1 MTPKLPKR
9 ISIHISTSY
18 SNRSFGRTY
27 SLSAVM
33 AILSAIGGFVLGVIV
48 MLVFSLKI
56 YIDWAEV
63 ESLRNRTDQL
73 EGALARLPEVKQ
85 ELLESKKELERLRIM
100 LGIEKAPDTVD
111 YTKLIFAYKPI
122 IPQRVSDTLDTSDF
136 DSTQIEEEIEGFY
149 PQVLPT
155 VGFRITRP
163 FSKHHPGIDFAT
175 SEGNPVFAT
184 ADGVVE
190 EVGFDSLYGNY
201 IEIRHGKYYETFYG
215 HLRSAIVRK
224 GERVSMNQI
233 VGYVGNTGRSSAPH
247 LHFEVRHKGT
257 PIDPANLFILKRE
270 YKGGAYEQ

>member
-1 MTPKLPKR
+1 MGSLKLPKR

-27 SLSAVM
+27 SLSAVV
-33 AILSAIGGFVLGVIV
+33 AILSAIGGFVLGVIA

-63 ESLRNRTDQL
+63 ESLRNRTTQL
-73 EGALARLPEVKQ
+73 EGALARLPELRV
-85 ELLESKKELERLRIM
+85 ELLESEKELKRLRIM
-100 LGIEKAPDTVD
+100 LGVEKAPDTVD
-111 YTKLIFAYKPI
+111 YTELVFAYKPV
-122 IPQRVSDTLDTSDF
+122 IPQRNSDTLDTTEF
-136 DSTQIEEEIEGFY
+136 DSTQIEEEMEGFY

-163 FSKHHPGIDFAT
+163 FSSYHPGIDFAT
-175 SEGNPVFAT
+175 SEGTPVFAT
-184 ADGVVE
+184 ADGVVY
-190 EVGFDSLYGNY
+190 EVGYDSLYGNY

-215 HLRSAIVRK
+215 HLQSAIVRK
-224 GERVSMNQI
+224 GERVEMNQI

-257 PIDPANLFILKRE
+257 PIDPANLFVLKRE
-270 YKGGAYEQ
+270 YKGGAYE

>member
-27 SLSAVM
+27 SLSTVM
-33 AILSAIGGFVLGVIV
+33 AILSAIGGFILGVIA
-48 MLVFSLKI
+48 MLVFSLRI

-63 ESLRNRTDQL
+63 ESLRKRTAQL
-73 EGALARLPEVKQ
+73 ETALASLPELKQ
-85 ELLESKKELERLRIM
+85 ELDASEKELRRSRIM

-111 YTKLIFAYKPI
+111 YTELVFAYKPI
-122 IPQRVSDTLDTSDF
+122 IPQEVADTLDTLEA

-155 VGFRITRP
+155 VGFRVTRP

-175 SEGNPVFAT
+175 SEGKPVFAT
-184 ADGVVE
+184 ADGVVCE
-190 EVGFDSLYGNY
+190 IGFDSLYGNY
-201 IEIRHGKYYETFYG
+201 LKIRHGKYYETFYG
-215 HLRSAIVRK
+215 HLQSSIVRK
-224 GERVSMNQI
+224 GERVEMNQI
-233 VGYVGNTGRSSAPH
+233 VGYVGNTGQSSAPH

-257 PIDPANLFILKRE
+257 PIDPANLFVLKRE

>member
-1 MTPKLPKR
+1 MGLLKLPKR

-27 SLSAVM
+27 SLSAVIT
-33 AILSAIGGFVLGVIV
+33 ILSAIGGFVLGVIA

-63 ESLRNRTDQL
+63 ESLRNRTAQL
-73 EGALARLPEVKQ
+73 ESALARLPEVKQ

-111 YTKLIFAYKPI
+111 YTKLVFAYKPV
-122 IPQRVSDTLDTSDF
+122 IPQRNFDLDTTEF
-136 DSTQIEEEIEGFY
+136 DSTQIGEEMEGFY

-155 VGFRITRP
+155 VEFRITRP

-175 SEGNPVFAT
+175 SEGKPVFAT
-184 ADGVVE
+184 ADGVVR

-215 HLRSAIVRK
+215 HLQSAIVRK